1 MSWDFDDDYNEYEN
15 GKKNYVEFKCVQF
28 NADGERTATIQRFV
42 RGEDTE
48 YLPNL
53 LTEFAYF
60 LQGMTFSYIN
70 GVVAVDRKGEDI
82 SCSEF

>member
-1 MSWDFDDDYNEYEN
+1 MSWDFDDDYNEYTN
-15 GKKNYVEFKCVQF
+15 KDYVEFKCVQF
-28 NADGERTATIQRFV
+28 NDKGERTTTIQRFV

-53 LTEFAYF
+53 LTAFAYF
-60 LQGMTFSYIN
+60 LQGMTFSYVTGISALDKN
-70 GVVAVDRKGEDI
+70 GEDI